1 MLLLLNESERDRY
14 KKSFF
19 VFSSGFQPGF
29 HIKTLGV
36 PSTSEFDVF
45 LPLNCCLRCNQTG
58 IKSMKGPENEERLR
72 NAGLKAKRTEENV
85 IRDYALPFI
94 PYSSY
99 YLSYFDYQG
108 VKI

>member
-1 MLLLLNESERDRY
+1 
-14 KKSFF
+14 
-19 VFSSGFQPGF
+19 
-29 HIKTLGV
+29 
-36 PSTSEFDVF
+36 
-45 LPLNCCLRCNQTG
+45 
-58 IKSMKGPENEERLR
+58 MKGPENQERLR

-85 IRDYALPFI
+85 IRDYALTFI